1 MILRFQPKLIALLTL
16 QDQKE
21 IFQVS
26 IAMEATV
33 FLIINT
39 INMQQFEARGLE
51 IKPYPLHLGKKIK
64 NNMKRT

>member
-21 IFQVS
+21 IFQVF

-33 FLIINT
+33 FLN
-39 INMQQFEARGLE
+39 
-51 IKPYPLHLGKKIK
+51 Y
-64 NNMKRT
+64 